1 MLVLSE
7 SMKRF
12 SAEMRKDGLKVDGLI
27 TIGDVSQPGCGQ
39 LAHGVLVQ
47 EVSGKAGDELLAKA
61 EASLVPRIGRAR
73 HDALRADIAGI
84 EAAPAARRI
93 VETLLSPLA

>member
-1 MLVLSE
+1 VTLSDGTVLASPRTE
-7 SMKRF
+7 AR
-12 SAEMRKDGLKVDGLI
+12 
-27 TIGDVSQPGCGQ
+27 GDPEDPLSD
-39 LAHGVLVQ
+39 A
-47 EVSGKAGDELLAKA
+47 ELLAKA